1 MSAGESSRRSSRTWR
16 ALFAAVGGLAGALGC
31 FLLLPLLRAI
41 TAPPKA
47 DLELRRAETVELPPP
62 PPPEEEKEEPEKEEE
77 PPPPEASAEA
87 PPLDLSDLEL
97 VLNGGGFSDGAGA
110 FAGGLPLQLPGGVAG
125 GSMADLFDMGDL
137 EEKPRP
143 IYRARPDTTRE
154 MRKRMPCTVLIQM
167 TVDKLGRVVNPT
179 VVSTDDPLFNA
190 AALSAIRQWKFEA
203 GKRRGKP
210 DDFRVRQP
218 ITFK

>member
-1 MSAGESSRRSSRTWR
+1 MSSEEPSRRSSRTWR

-62 PPPEEEKEEPEKEEE
+62 PPPEEEKDEPEQEEE

-97 VLNGGGFSDGAGA
+97 VLNGGGFNDGAGA
-110 FAGGLPLQLPGGVAG
+110 FAGGLPLQLPA
-125 GSMADLFDMGDL
+125 
-137 EEKPRP
+137 
-143 IYRARPDTTRE
+143 
-154 MRKRMPCTVLIQM
+154 Q
-167 TVDKLGRVVNPT
+167 
-179 VVSTDDPLFNA
+179 
-190 AALSAIRQWKFEA
+190 
-203 GKRRGKP
+203 RR
-210 DDFRVRQP
+210 
-218 ITFK
+218 